1 MAEEL
6 RPLGNAGAGAAPD
19 HCRISTLGR
28 GRESFQV
35 FQGLEGV
42 SNGIFEESVRLHVLF

>member
-6 RPLGNAGAGAAPD
+6 RPLGNAGGD
-19 HCRISTLGR
+19 KCHISTLGR

-35 FQGLEGV
+35 FQGLTGV
-42 SNGIFEESVRLHVLF
+42 SHGIFKETLRLHVLGI